1 MTYEKPTDL
10 YAGDTDNLDEMG
22 MAYLAALDKVHE
34 RLSALRAKLPASSAW
49 LDAELALQVVDQLAR
64 ELREDYDEDGE
75 GGEPISQAEL
85 VHLFETQ
92 DGMMRAIEDGADP
105 VDVIPPADQ
114 PAPALIPHPY
124 RHEPELGVADRCSAP
139 SETIPSSLCWKTE
152 SEHEPAPVHLLVV
165 KDGNPLT
172 LASEVCRAA
181 YPLTPPPA
189 GQTTR
194 FLACVTCPACRR
206 VALEGLLS

>member
-1 MTYEKPTDL
+1 MTYEKPADL
-10 YAGDTDNLDEMG
+10 YAGGDLDEMG

-49 LDAELALQVVDQLAR
+49 LDAELVLQVVDQLAR
-64 ELREDYDEDGE
+64 ELREDYDEE
-75 GGEPISQAEL
+75 GVRPYVPGNPLADREPLS
-85 VHLFETQ
+85 
-92 DGMMRAIEDGADP
+92 
-105 VDVIPPADQ
+105 PPLPRPAA

-124 RHEPELGVADRCSAP
+124 RHEPELLVADRCAAP

-152 SEHEPAPVHLLVV
+152 AEHEPAPVHLLVV

-181 YPLTPPPA
+181 YPAPR
-189 GQTTR
+189 TR
-194 FLACVTCPACRR
+194 
-206 VALEGLLS
+206 